1 MNIFRR
7 RLLKSLSLALVAP
20 APARAQPAK
29 APIRIALIEGLSG
42 PFGNTG
48 EAVYRNLLWA
58 VERVNARGGVK
69 LPGGHRMLGLERYDS
84 KGQNEEGLAA
94 LRSAID
100 DGIQFVVQGNSS
112 SVAAVLIDAINKH
125 NEREPGKRVL
135 FLNYSAVDPVLT
147 NEKCSFW
154 HFRFDAHADMRM
166 AALMEV
172 IRDDKGGEERV
183 PDRPGLQ
190 LRAGRAARGAA
201 GSWGSS
207 GRTCRLSATSCIQ
220 SGGSRTSCRMRPR
233 SRPAARRP

>member
-7 RLLKSLSLALVAP
+7 RLLKSLSLALVGP
-20 APARAQPAK
+20 APAWAQPAK

-48 EAVYRNLLWA
+48 EAVYRNLAWA
-58 VERVNARGGVK
+58 IERVNARGGVK
-69 LPGGHRMLGLERYDS
+69 LPGGARPLALERYDS
-84 KGQNEEGLAA
+84 KGQNEEALAA

-100 DGIQFVVQGNSS
+100 DGVQFVVQGNSS
-112 SVAAVLIDAINKH
+112 SVAAALIDAINKH

-172 IRDDKGGEERV
+172 IRDDKAVKSVYLIGQDYSFGQAVLREAR
-183 PDRPGLQ
+183 RQ
-190 LRAGRAARGAA
+190 LGP
-201 GSWGSS
+201 S

-220 SGGSRTSCRMRPR
+220 SGGSRTSCRTRPR